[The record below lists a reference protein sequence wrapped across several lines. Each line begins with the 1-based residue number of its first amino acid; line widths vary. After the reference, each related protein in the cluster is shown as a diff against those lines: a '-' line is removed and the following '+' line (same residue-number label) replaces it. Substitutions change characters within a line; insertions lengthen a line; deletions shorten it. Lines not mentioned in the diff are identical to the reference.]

1 MNSFESRLND
11 LTNRVRYL
19 EMKFTQFINNNFSQ
33 QSPPLQQQQQPYQ
46 LQQQPYQQQPYQ
58 LQQQPYQQPPYQLQQ
73 QLQQLQQQQQ
83 RLIQEK
89 KVVEERGE
97 DINVNVLG
105 FYNILI
111 VNSQEVIVE
120 DEKSTVVSWNEPTTN
135 NGKAFSGL
143 HNENILINLTGKN
156 VMYEFIITVSW
167 KPDINGFRTISL
179 EDSTGKIISS
189 TFIPDD
195 IDIDI
200 NHTHKHQVI
209 FKQEATKKGGWKIK
223 LYQNSGETLIANVNV
238 KIIGPFIF

>member
-33 QSPPLQQQQQPYQ
+33 QQPPLQQPY
-46 LQQQPYQQQPYQ
+46 QQPYQ

-73 QLQQLQQQQQ
+73 QLQQLQQLQQQQQ

-97 DINVNVLG
+97 DISVNVLG

-111 VNSQEVIVE
+111 VNSQEMMVE

-143 HNENILINLTGKN
+143 HNENILINLIGKN

-167 KPDINGFRTISL
+167 KPDINGFRTVSL

-195 IDIDI
+195 IDVDI